1 MSRKRDYKA
10 EYQRRIANAEK
21 RGLSRSQAR
30 GHAKAGEAKLKPTLS
45 ATDLKLIDALASF
58 EQNNSIAGAAKAAG
72 ISPERLRRFIQDEG
86 LASKAQGRWSFTSK
100 PYCEMLVIANGE
112 MTMMKLASFQQASFN
127 GRYLNAAQRFF
138 YSNDRDHLTPFAGA
152 VVIDA
157 KGQAHPLE
165 TDPNSLLRI
174 WHRDADF
181 FPEIYRL
188 IS

>member
-1 MSRKRDYKA
+1 MRQRDYKA

-30 GHAKAGEAKLKPTLS
+30 GHARAGEATLKPKPS
-45 ATDLKLIDALASF
+45 AIDAKLIDALAAF
-58 EQNNSIAGAAKAAG
+58 EQDNSITDAAKAAG
-72 ISPERLRRFIQDEG
+72 ISPERLRRFLQDEG
-86 LASKAQGRWSFTSK
+86 LVSKAQRRWSFTSK
-100 PYCEMLVIANGE
+100 PYCEMLVIANSG
-112 MTMMKLASFQQASFN
+112 MTMVKLASFQQASFN
-127 GRYLNAAQRFF
+127 GRYLNAAHRFF
-138 YSNDRDHLTPFAGA
+138 YSNDPDHLKPFAGV

-157 KGQAHPLE
+157 KGKAHPLE
-165 TDPNSLLRI
+165 TDPNSLLRA

>member
-1 MSRKRDYKA
+1 MRQRDYKA
-10 EYQRRIANAEK
+10 EYQRRIANAEE

-45 ATDLKLIDALASF
+45 TIDPKLIDALAAF
-58 EQNNSIAGAAKAAG
+58 EGDNSVTGAAKAAG
-72 ISPERLRRFIQDEG
+72 VSPERLRRFLQDGG
-86 LASKAQGRWSFTSK
+86 LASKSHGRWSFTSK

-112 MTMMKLASFQQASFN
+112 MTMVKLASFQQASLN

-138 YSNDRDHLTPFAGA
+138 YSIDPDHLTPFAGA

-157 KGQAHPLE
+157 RGQAHPLE
-165 TDPNSLLRI
+165 TAPNELLRI